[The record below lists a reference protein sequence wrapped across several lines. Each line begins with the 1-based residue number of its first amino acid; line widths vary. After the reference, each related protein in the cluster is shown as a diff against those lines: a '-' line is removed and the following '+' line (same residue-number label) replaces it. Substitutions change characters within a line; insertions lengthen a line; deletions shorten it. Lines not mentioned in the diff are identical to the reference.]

1 MIKLSKQSLL
11 MGTAVLVAAG
21 LLNRILGFIYQI
33 LIIDLIGAKG
43 IGLYNMVFPVYILA
57 IVIASAGIPLAVS
70 KFVAAE
76 VGRNNL
82 PGARRILRVSMLFL
96 IGTGI
101 FSTLLLYWFAPYL
114 KKNIFPNP
122 ESYIVF
128 RALLPGILLI
138 SICSAFRGYFQGL
151 MQMTPTA
158 VTLVVDQVI
167 RVVSGLFFARLLLPY
182 GLPYGA
188 MGSALGLVLGELAGL
203 FVMLVIYRGFHS
215 RSRLAAYP
223 AQNPGQWKLLLE
235 MLRFSVPVTLSRIV
249 ATIILSMEAT
259 IIPKQL
265 MVAGATLDQAT
276 SMYGQ
281 LTGMAMPILAIP
293 SVLTS
298 SLATA
303 MVPAVSE
310 ASSANQ
316 NRLMG
321 ERIGEALK
329 ITICAGLPSVVVFY
343 LIPQQLTDL
352 LFSNSQAGQALKILA
367 FGGLFYYL
375 QQTTTGILQ
384 GLGQANLPL
393 RNLIIASLLELIGLV
408 SLVRIPGLG
417 LQGAAWAINIS
428 FVVVAILNLI
438 NIAKLV
444 GIMVSFKNLIL
455 IPLAA
460 TGVLGVILEFSYRYF
475 FQYTQSSAWATV
487 LALSLSGGVYLC
499 LLLLTGV
506 IDIRNL
512 RRLKIFKTGASSGL
526 SHFAYGLRRFFNT
539 WK

>member
-1 MIKLSKQSLL
+1 MSKQSLL
-11 MGTAVLVAAG
+11 LGTAVLVAAS
-21 LLNRILGFIYQI
+21 LFNRILGFIYQI

-76 VGRNNL
+76 AGRNNF
-82 PGARRILRVSMLFL
+82 PGAQRILRVSMLFL
-96 IGTGI
+96 LGTSVLCTG
-101 FSTLLLYWFAPYL
+101 LLYWFAPEL

-138 SICSAFRGYFQGL
+138 SVCSAFRGYFQGL

-158 VTLVVDQVI
+158 VTLVVDQIVRI
-167 RVVSGLFFARLLLPY
+167 ITGLFFARLLLPH
-182 GLPYGA
+182 GIAYGA

-203 FVMLVIYRGFHS
+203 LVMLVIYKRY
-215 RSRLAAYP
+215 RSQSGPTAYTGP
-223 AQNPGQWKLLLE
+223 NPGQWKLLTE
-235 MLRFSVPVTLSRIV
+235 MLQFSVPVTLSRIV

-265 MVAGATLDQAT
+265 IIAGATLDEAT

-293 SVLTS
+293 SVLTA

-310 ASSANQ
+310 ASSAKQ
-316 NRLMG
+316 SRLLG
-321 ERIGEALK
+321 ERIGESLK
-329 ITICAGLPSVVVFY
+329 VTICAGLPAVVIFY
-343 LIPQQLTDL
+343 LLPHQLTDL
-352 LFSNSQAGQALKILA
+352 LFHNPQAGQALKILA

-384 GLGQANLPL
+384 GLGRANLPL
-393 RNLIIASLLELIGLV
+393 RNLIAASLLELIGLIC
-408 SLVRIPGLG
+408 LVRIPGLG

-428 FVVVAILNLI
+428 FVVVAVLNLI
-438 NIAKLV
+438 NIANLV
-444 GIMVSFKNLIL
+444 GIMVSFKNLII

-460 TGVLGVILEFSYRYF
+460 TGVLGLSLKFSYRWFLYHNLS
-475 FQYTQSSAWATV
+475 TAWATL
-487 LALSLSGGVYLC
+487 LALGLSGGVYFC
-499 LLLLTGV
+499 LLLITGV
-506 IDIRNL
+506 IDAKSF
-512 RRLKIFKTGASSGL
+512 RRLKFFKVSVPGRL
-526 SHFAYGLRRFFNT
+526 SHLAYGLRRLFST